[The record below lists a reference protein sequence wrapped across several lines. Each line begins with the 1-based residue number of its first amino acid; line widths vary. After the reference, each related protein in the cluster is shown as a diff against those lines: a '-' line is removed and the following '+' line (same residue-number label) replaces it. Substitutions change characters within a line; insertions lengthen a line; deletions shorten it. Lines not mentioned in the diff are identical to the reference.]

1 MDNKNV
7 FVAIALSMSVLL
19 FWGAFFETPKKE
31 NQNLESNTQIQQK
44 TENSI
49 TPSANQSPSINQLN
63 VEKKISREESVSKSN
78 RIKIENDNIVGSI
91 SLEGG
96 LIDDISFK
104 KHKQKVDGEKN
115 IEFLNPSQ
123 SENGFY
129 VESGWASIGNNTKVP
144 SKNSKWE
151 VEGNKVLT
159 DKSPITIK
167 WDNEEGVI
175 FKKIIELDAKFLFKI
190 SQEIQNNSSKN
201 IELYPYAQITRNKI
215 PDDIQNFYISH
226 EGFIGVFDGELKED
240 DYDDIEDSKI
250 VRETNEG
257 WLGITDKYWMTV
269 LVPEKGKNFKSTFQY
284 NNTFKAN
291 YIVNDPVKINSSST
305 KSNNFRLFVAAKE
318 VDTIDTYAEEQ
329 NIDKLDLV
337 IDWGWFYFFTK
348 PLFFVI
354 DYLFKL
360 SGNFGIAI
368 VLITLAIRTLFFPL
382 ANFSFRSMAKMK
394 AVTPEMTRLKELHKE
409 DKVKLQQE
417 MMALYRK
424 EKINPAS
431 GCLPVLIQIPFFFAI
446 YKMLFISLE
455 MRHQPFFGWI
465 KDLSA
470 ADPTSIFNLFG
481 LIPWDPPS
489 FMLIGIWPILMG
501 ASMWVQQKLN
511 PAPAD
516 PIQAKIFAFFPFF
529 LTIILAS
536 FPSGLVVYWTV
547 NNILT
552 ISQQWVINKNTTVKT
567 N

>member
-19 FWGAFFETPKKE
+19 FWAAFFESPPPASE
-31 NQNLESNTQIQQK
+31 NKIQQQTK
-44 TENSI
+44 TNENII
-49 TPSANQSPSINQLN
+49 TPNINESLTIDT
-63 VEKKISREESVSKSN
+63 ISRNDSLKNSESERV
-78 RIKIENDNIVGSI
+78 KIENDNIVGSM
-91 SLEGG
+91 SLKGG

-104 KHKQKVDGEKN
+104 KHKQNLENNLNVN
-115 IEFLNPSQ
+115 FLNPAET
-123 SENGFY
+123 ENGFY
-129 VESGWASIGNNTKVP
+129 IETGWTSIGNKIKVP
-144 SKNSKWE
+144 SQKSVWKIKGNRTLSDKNPIILEWNNG
-151 VEGNKVLT
+151 EG
-159 DKSPITIK
+159 I
-167 WDNEEGVI
+167 I
-175 FKKIIELDAKFLFKI
+175 FKKKIKLDNKYLFKI
-190 SQEIQNNSSKN
+190 TQQIQNNSSQA

-226 EGFIGVFDGELKED
+226 EGFIGVFDEELKED
-240 DYDDIEDSKI
+240 DYDDIEEKKI
-250 VRETNEG
+250 VREANEG
-257 WLGITDKYWMTV
+257 WFGITDKYWMTAV
-269 LVPEKGKNFKSTFQY
+269 VPKKGENFKSTFLY
-284 NNTFKAN
+284 KDTFKAN
-291 YIVNDPVKINSSST
+291 YILNNPTVINPSSNG
-305 KSNNFRLFVAAKE
+305 SNELMLFVAAKE
-318 VDTIDTYAEEQ
+318 VETIDSYAANE
-329 NIDKLDLV
+329 NINKLDLV

-348 PLFFVI
+348 PLFFII
-354 DYLFKL
+354 DYLFKY

-368 VLITLAIRTLFFPL
+368 VLITIGIRLLFFPL
-382 ANFSFRSMAKMK
+382 ANYSFRSMAKMK

-470 ADPTSIFNLFG
+470 QDPTSLFNLFG
-481 LIPWDPPS
+481 FIPWDPPG
-489 FMLIGIWPILMG
+489 FLVIGIWPILMG
-501 ASMWVQQKLN
+501 ASMWVQRKLN

-536 FPSGLVVYWTV
+536 FPSGLVVYWTI

-552 ISQQWVINKNTTVKT
+552 IAQQWVIMKKTTVKT

>member
-1 MDNKNV
+1 MDRNV

-19 FWGAFFETPKKE
+19 FWGAFFETPKKTSDQQI
-31 NQNLESNTQIQQK
+31 NQKVEQK
-44 TENSI
+44 REQNSI
-49 TPSANQSPSINQLN
+49 APTIDQPKII
-63 VEKKISREESVSKSN
+63 KKLTREESINTGK
-78 RIKIENDNIVGSI
+78 RIKIENSSVIGSI
-91 SLEGG
+91 NLKGA

-104 KHKQKVDGEKN
+104 KHKQKVEDGKN
-115 IEFLNPSQ
+115 IIFLNPADT
-123 SENGFY
+123 ENGFY
-129 VESGWASIGNNTKVP
+129 IETGWTSIGNKIKVP
-144 SKNSKWE
+144 TKESEWTVKGNNVLSDNSPVILQWN
-151 VEGNKVLT
+151 NK
-159 DKSPITIK
+159 
-167 WDNEEGVI
+167 EGVT
-175 FKKIIELDAKFLFKI
+175 FEKKIELDDKYLFQI
-190 SQEIQNNSSKN
+190 SQQVKNNSNSS
-201 IELYPYAQITRNKI
+201 IDLYPYAQMTRNKI
-215 PDDIQNFYISH
+215 PDDIQNFYIQH
-226 EGFIGVFDGELKED
+226 EGFIGVFDDELKED
-240 DYDDIEDSKI
+240 DYDDVEEKKI
-250 VRETNEG
+250 TRNSNEG
-257 WLGITDKYWMTV
+257 WLGITDKYWMTAF
-269 LVPEKGKNFKSTFQY
+269 VPESGKNFKSTFLY
-284 NNTFKAN
+284 ENGFKAN
-291 YIVNDPVKINSSST
+291 YIINEPVNIGKSST
-305 KSNNFRLFVAAKE
+305 GENKLRLFIAAKE
-318 VDTIDTYAEEQ
+318 VETIDGYAADQ
-329 NIDKLDLV
+329 SINKFDLV

-354 DYLFKL
+354 DYLFKI
-360 SGNFGIAI
+360 SGNFGTAI
-368 VLITLAIRTLFFPL
+368 VLLTIAIRLIFFPL

-394 AVTPEMTRLKELHKE
+394 AVQPEMMRLKELHKD

-470 ADPTSIFNLFG
+470 QDPTSLFNLFG
-481 LIPWDPPS
+481 LIPWDPPG
-489 FMLIGIWPILMG
+489 FMIIGIWPILMG

-516 PIQAKIFAFFPFF
+516 PIQAKIFAFFPLF

-552 ISQQWVINKNTTVKT
+552 IAQQWVINKNTKVKT

>member
-1 MDNKNV
+1 MENKNV

-19 FWGAFFETPKKE
+19 FWGALFETPKKDD
-31 NQNLESNTQIQQK
+31 QNLTTNNQIEQK

-49 TPSANQSPSINQLN
+49 APSSNQAPSINQLN
-63 VEKKISREESVSKSN
+63 VEKKLSREDSKNKSN
-78 RIKIENDNIVGSI
+78 RIKIENDNIIGSI
-91 SLEGG
+91 SLDGG

-104 KHKQKVDGEKN
+104 NHKLKVDGEKN

-129 VESGWASIGNNTKVP
+129 VESGWASVGNDVAVP
-144 SKNSKWE
+144 TKNSQWII
-151 VEGNKVLT
+151 EGNKILT
-159 DKSPITIK
+159 EKSPITIK
-167 WDNEEGVI
+167 WDNKAGII
-175 FKKIIELDAKFLFKI
+175 FKKKIELDEKYLFRI
-190 SQEIQNNSSKN
+190 TQEIQNNSSAN

-226 EGFIGVFDGELKED
+226 EGFIGVFDDELKED
-240 DYDDIEDSKI
+240 DYDDVEDNKI

-269 LVPEKGKNFKSTFQY
+269 LVPKKGKNFKSTFQY
-284 NNTFKAN
+284 NETFKAN
-291 YIVNDPVKINSSST
+291 YIINDPVKINSLS
-305 KSNNFRLFVAAKE
+305 KGENNFRLFVAAKE
-318 VDTIDTYAEEQ
+318 VDTIDTYAKTQ
-329 NIDKLDLV
+329 NINKLDLV

-360 SGNFGIAI
+360 SGNFGFAI
-368 VLITLAIRTLFFPL
+368 VLITLAIRALFFPL

-394 AVTPEMTRLKELHKE
+394 AVTPEMTRLKELHKD

-470 ADPTSIFNLFG
+470 ADPTSIFNAFG

-489 FMLIGIWPILMG
+489 FMIIGVWPILMG

-511 PAPAD
+511 PAPTD
-516 PIQAKIFAFFPFF
+516 PIQAKIFAFFPLF

-552 ISQQWVINKNTTVKT
+552 IAQQWVINKNTTVKT

>member
-19 FWGAFFETPKKE
+19 FWGAFFETPKKD
-31 NQNLESNTQIQQK
+31 NQNLKSNNQIQQK
-44 TENSI
+44 TEDSI
-49 TPSANQSPSINQLN
+49 TPNTNQAPSINQIN
-63 VEKKISREESVSKSN
+63 VEKKLSREESINKSN
-78 RIKIENDNIVGSI
+78 RIKIENENIVGSI

-104 KHKQKVDGEKN
+104 NHKQKVDGEKN

-129 VESGWASIGNNTKVP
+129 VESGWAGIRNNIKVP
-144 SKNSKWE
+144 TKNSKWE
-151 VEGNKVLT
+151 VEGNKTLT
-159 DKSPITIK
+159 NKSPVTIK
-167 WDNEEGVI
+167 WDNKEGII
-175 FKKIIELDAKFLFKI
+175 FKKKIELDKKYLFKI
-190 SQEIQNNSSKN
+190 SQEIQNNSSKSL
-201 IELYPYAQITRNKI
+201 ELYPYAQITRNKI
-215 PDDIQNFYISH
+215 PEDIQNFYISH
-226 EGFIGVFDGELKED
+226 EGFIGVFNDELKED
-240 DYDDIEDSKI
+240 DYDDVEDNKI
-250 VRETNEG
+250 VREANEG

-269 LVPEKGKNFKSTFQY
+269 IVPEKGKNFKSTFQY
-284 NNTFKAN
+284 KDTFKAN
-291 YIVNDPVKINSSST
+291 YIINDPIKINTSSKGS
-305 KSNNFRLFVAAKE
+305 SNFRLFVAAKE
-318 VDTIDTYAEEQ
+318 VNTIDTYAESQ
-329 NIDKLDLV
+329 NINKLDLV

-354 DYLFKL
+354 DYLFKF

-368 VLITLAIRTLFFPL
+368 VLITLAIRALFFPL

-394 AVTPEMTRLKELHKE
+394 AVTPEMTRLKELHKD

-424 EKINPAS
+424 EKINPAA

-465 KDLSA
+465 QDLSA

-481 LIPWDPPS
+481 LIPWSPPS
-489 FMLIGIWPILMG
+489 FMIIGIWPILMG

-511 PAPAD
+511 PAPTD
-516 PIQAKIFAFFPFF
+516 PIQAKIFAFFPLF

-552 ISQQWVINKNTTVKT
+552 IAQQWVINKNTTVKT

>member
-19 FWGAFFETPKKE
+19 FWGAFFETPKKPIDPKN
-31 NQNLESNTQIQQK
+31 NQKVEQK
-44 TENSI
+44 SEAGSI
-49 TPSANQSPSINQLN
+49 APTINQPTIVKN
-63 VEKKISREESVSKSN
+63 ISREDSIKKDK
-78 RIKIENDNIVGSI
+78 RIKIENNSIVGSI
-91 SLEGG
+91 NLKGAQ
-96 LIDDISFK
+96 IDDISFK
-104 KHKQKVDGEKN
+104 NHKQKVEGDKN
-115 IEFLNPSQ
+115 IIFLNPAET
-123 SENGFY
+123 ENGFY
-129 VESGWASIGNNTKVP
+129 IETGWTSVGNKIKIPTKESVWSVKGNNIL
-144 SKNSKWE
+144 SDN
-151 VEGNKVLT
+151 
-159 DKSPITIK
+159 SPIVLQ
-167 WDNEEGVI
+167 WNNGEGII
-175 FKKIIELDAKFLFKI
+175 FEKKIELDNKYLFRI
-190 SQEIQNNSSKN
+190 TQQVRNNSNSS
-201 IELYPYAQITRNKI
+201 IDLYPYAQMTRNKV
-215 PDDIQNFYISH
+215 PDDIQNFYIQH
-226 EGFIGVFDGELKED
+226 EGFIGVFDDELKED
-240 DYDDIEDSKI
+240 DYDDIKEKKI
-250 VRETNEG
+250 VRESNEG
-257 WLGITDKYWMTV
+257 WLGITDKYWMTAF
-269 LVPEKGKNFKSTFQY
+269 VPEKGKNFKSTFLY
-284 NNTFKAN
+284 DNGYKAN
-291 YIVNDPVKINSSST
+291 YIINEPTTINKSST
-305 KSNNFRLFVAAKE
+305 GINQLRLFVSAKE
-318 VDTIDTYAEEQ
+318 VETIDGYAADQ
-329 NIDKLDLV
+329 NINKFDLV

-354 DYLFKL
+354 DYLFKI
-360 SGNFGIAI
+360 SGNFGYAI
-368 VLITLAIRTLFFPL
+368 VLLTIAIRLIFYPL
-382 ANFSFRSMAKMK
+382 ANFSFKSMAKMK
-394 AVTPEMTRLKELHKE
+394 AVQPEMMRLKELHKD

-470 ADPTSIFNLFG
+470 ADPTTIFNLFG

-489 FMLIGIWPILMG
+489 FMIIGIWPILMG

-516 PIQAKIFAFFPFF
+516 PIQAKIFAFFPLF

-552 ISQQWVINKNTTVKT
+552 IAQQYVIVKQTTVKT

>member
-19 FWGAFFETPKKE
+19 FWGAFFETPKKD
-31 NQNLESNTQIQQK
+31 NQNLKSNNQIQQK
-44 TENSI
+44 TEDSI
-49 TPSANQSPSINQLN
+49 TPNTNQAPSINQIN
-63 VEKKISREESVSKSN
+63 IEKKLSREESINKSN
-78 RIKIENDNIVGSI
+78 RIKIENENIVGSI

-104 KHKQKVDGEKN
+104 NHKQKVDGKKN

-129 VESGWASIGNNTKVP
+129 VESGWAGIRNNIKVP
-144 SKNSKWE
+144 TKNSKWE
-151 VEGNKVLT
+151 VVGNRTLT
-159 DKSPITIK
+159 NKSPVTIK
-167 WDNEEGVI
+167 WDNKEGII
-175 FKKIIELDAKFLFKI
+175 FKKKIELDEKYLFKI
-190 SQEIQNNSSKN
+190 SQEIQNNSSKSL
-201 IELYPYAQITRNKI
+201 ELYPYAQITRNKI

-226 EGFIGVFDGELKED
+226 EGFIGVFNDELKED
-240 DYDDIEDSKI
+240 DYDDVEDNKI
-250 VRETNEG
+250 VREANEG
-257 WLGITDKYWMTV
+257 WLGITDKYWMAV
-269 LVPEKGKNFKSTFQY
+269 IVPEKGKNFKSTFQY
-284 NNTFKAN
+284 KDTFKAN
-291 YIVNDPVKINSSST
+291 YIINDPIKINTSSKGS
-305 KSNNFRLFVAAKE
+305 SNFRLFVAAKE
-318 VDTIDTYAEEQ
+318 VNTIDTYAESQ
-329 NIDKLDLV
+329 NINKLDLV

-354 DYLFKL
+354 DYLFKF

-368 VLITLAIRTLFFPL
+368 VLITLAIRALFFPL

-394 AVTPEMTRLKELHKE
+394 AVTPEMTRLKELHKD

-424 EKINPAS
+424 EKINPAA

-465 KDLSA
+465 QDLSA

-481 LIPWDPPS
+481 LIPWSPPS
-489 FMLIGIWPILMG
+489 FMIIGIWPILMG

-511 PAPAD
+511 PAPTD
-516 PIQAKIFAFFPFF
+516 PIQAKIFAFFPLF

-552 ISQQWVINKNTTVKT
+552 IAQQWVINKNTTVKT